1 MGKGFSRIAVR
12 DALYHMFGPDSKPN
26 SRDVLRVTQ
35 EAKHT
40 GTEHVNLAADD
51 WADESPEENHEYE
64 FDEWHEWHEDDVY
77 THDTWEDEQPDAEE
91 HESVPEDL
99 ESAADQVEEAFATWQ
114 ESRRL
119 MNEMAKERGFY
130 PVTNKLE
137 YMQAPAWVS
146 RDGSGH
152 KCKSKGKGGGKPRSY
167 GKKATAT
174 RWRKGT
180 GKSNT
185 GANSSSASA
194 PAAAPPPNTS
204 AHGAT
209 SQHGPRF
216 KRTRFGAPHEV
227 KMVEEIHQCFFPGD
241 EVDDPIGMGLDC
253 DTIVAEVL
261 NVEVGTGAADSGATL
276 PVVGMKCWKHW
287 LRLPWIR
294 AHEAEIKYDR
304 CNKLFRF
311 GGGKTLPSTMCVSFP
326 VKVFNTVRQLTVYL
340 IDSDAPLLI
349 ARPTLEEWGLYV
361 ISGTNESSCLM
372 SPNLVGRFCHN
383 RIKDIYCLILWIPKR
398 SVTRWFRVPLTL
410 TFIQLM
416 LWCRRVERSRLRRAS
431 RRVPM
436 RETHLLMTKKI
447 LNRMCCLPNLSPRR
461 VWTNMTLLC
470 KRPMIKWK
478 AWRKHL
484 SCGNSVWTY

>member
-1 MGKGFSRIAVR
+1 MPMMR
-12 DALYHMFGPDSKPN
+12 
-26 SRDVLRVTQ
+26 
-35 EAKHT
+35 
-40 GTEHVNLAADD
+40 
-51 WADESPEENHEYE
+51 
-64 FDEWHEWHEDDVY
+64 
-77 THDTWEDEQPDAEE
+77 WEDEQPDAEE
-91 HESVPEDL
+91 QESVPEDL

-119 MNEMAKERGFY
+119 MNEMAKARGFY

-146 RDGSGH
+146 RDGGGH
-152 KCKSKGKGGGKPRSY
+152 KGKSKGKGGGKPRSY

-194 PAAAPPPNTS
+194 PTAPPPPNTS

-227 KMVEEIHQCFFPGD
+227 KMVEEIHQCSSPGD
-241 EVDDPIGMGLDC
+241 EVDGPIGMGLDF

-276 PVVGMKCWKHW
+276 PVVGMTCWKHW

-294 AHEAEIKYDR
+294 SHEAEIKYDR
-304 CNKLFRF
+304 CNKLLRF
-311 GGGKTLPSTMCVSFP
+311 GGGKTLPSTVCVSFP
-326 VKVFNTVRQLTVYL
+326 VKVFYTVRQLTVYL
-340 IDSDAPLLI
+340 IDSDAPPFI
-349 ARPTLEEWGLYV
+349 ARPTLEEWGIVSDFQNKRIQL
-361 ISGTNESSCLM
+361 
-372 SPNLVGRFCHN
+372 CHN
-383 RIKDIYCLILWIPKR
+383 RIKDIYCLTSWIPKR
-398 SVTRWFRVPLTL
+398 SVTRWVRVPPTRTSTQLTL
-410 TFIQLM
+410 L
-416 LWCRRVERSRLRRAS
+416 CRRVERSRLRRAS
-431 RRVPM
+431 QRVPM
-436 RETHLLMTKKI
+436 RQTHPLMTKKI

-461 VWTNMTLLC
+461 VMTNIPLLC
-470 KRPMIKWK
+470 KLTMTNWE

-484 SCGNSVWTY
+484 SCGNSVWSS